1 MPPEVLIYVQNVKK
15 YLETNQEARNY
26 FLDGLDVD
34 LFFKHLTEISEK
46 NFKKNGEVMLDKEQF
61 ELLKKTLKAIEATKL
76 PEIKTEEEPNHEK
89 IFFDLGNLG
98 KICLN

>member
-46 NFKKNGEVMLDKEQF
+46 NYKKNGEVMLDKEQF

-76 PEIKTEEEPNHEK
+76 PEIKAEEKPNYEK